1 MAVCQGRRPLWLE
14 ADIEGGF
21 DIEAD
26 IEGGFLRVLL
36 RDLIWFY
43 FVKKKKY
50 ALMFSVYLFRDK
62 VNVVRNM
69 DDDDDSDCK
78 IWITQDKFSQ
88 NVANFL
94 PDSLEIFKLEE
105 IEPIGHQA

>member
-1 MAVCQGRRPLWLE
+1 M
-14 ADIEGGF
+14 
-21 DIEAD
+21 
-26 IEGGFLRVLL
+26 
-36 RDLIWFY
+36 
-43 FVKKKKY
+43 
-50 ALMFSVYLFRDK
+50 FRDK

-105 IEPIGHQA
+105 IEPIATTEVNNQPDILVNKEKCRGPLFVERMD